1 MKPVR
6 FAPVVAE
13 ISAGDTDDIPG
24 LKAVISHWTEGE
36 RSANAW
42 FEKLSEVWGT
52 AGFVMRRGDSVL
64 GFLVYGPPEYLPH
77 AGRYPVGPLSEDAA
91 LLAYVEGDARTRKR
105 LLIRMLKD
113 LRGRG
118 VVRVEAV
125 ASDVGSP
132 NHASTAALLESGWK
146 AARRGWYRGRPY
158 TLARADLGSLVEV
171 GEVARGILGRVRLPG
186 LKTPAP
192 APGAFSAGGTRD
204 QGGRITVLTAD
215 APRGVVARNSK
226 MVRGGSTEESGAFPT
241 GASKDE
247 RSTSTSTVFVSS
259 AFSFATSAR

>member
-215 APRGVVARNSK
+215 APRRVVARNSK

-241 GASKDE
+241 GASKNE